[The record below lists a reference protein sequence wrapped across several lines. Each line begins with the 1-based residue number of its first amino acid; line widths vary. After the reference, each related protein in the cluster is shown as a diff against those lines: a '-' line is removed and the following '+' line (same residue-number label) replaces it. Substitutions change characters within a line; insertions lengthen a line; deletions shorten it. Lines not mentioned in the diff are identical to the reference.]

1 MTGSSLPPSRPSFPR
16 VATEHARDTRVYH
29 HHYHYHY
36 HYYHCPPPS
45 RRRVASTVTIGP
57 LLSRP
62 KVSRRFTALPFPPY
76 VLHTRDDSTPSRRIP
91 TALLRPP
98 SLSDSVARLPPP
110 SEISPSRAAHNST
123 RALFL
128 PPSRSACKWFER
140 ARTLIP
146 PQTKRCEAHGES
158 VESFALLRAVPF
170 SAPLCYST
178 SEPKA
183 CSPLSRIAFS
193 LSPLVTPVNTHL
205 RPRCTFAR
213 V

>member
-1 MTGSSLPPSRPSFPR
+1 MKREWPPHRSFRVSDRIVPPSLPPFFSSCSDRTR
-16 VATEHARDTRVYH
+16 ARYPGL
-29 HHYHYHY
+29 
-36 HYYHCPPPS
+36 PPPLPLPLPLLPLPS
-45 RRRVASTVTIGP
+45 TIASPHRLYGHHRGP

-140 ARTLIP
+140 WRAR
-146 PQTKRCEAHGES
+146 
-158 VESFALLRAVPF
+158 
-170 SAPLCYST
+170 
-178 SEPKA
+178 
-183 CSPLSRIAFS
+183 
-193 LSPLVTPVNTHL
+193 
-205 RPRCTFAR
+205 
-213 V
+213 